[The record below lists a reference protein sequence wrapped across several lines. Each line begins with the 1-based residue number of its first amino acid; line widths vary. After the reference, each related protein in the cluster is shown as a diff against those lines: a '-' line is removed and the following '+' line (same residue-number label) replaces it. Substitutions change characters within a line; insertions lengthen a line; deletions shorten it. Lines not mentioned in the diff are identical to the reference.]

1 MHVFYSKKAINI
13 DGWKYR
19 HFMCECKVV
28 LRNKCRYLES
38 FLIGILPIQ
47 TEYEDLL
54 CKSPYSVWV
63 QGSADPKSP
72 NTDTFYGLLKFEFTR
87 FKF

>member
-13 DGWKYR
+13 DGSKYR

-28 LRNKCRYLES
+28 LRNKCHYLES

-54 CKSPYSVWV
+54 CKSPYSV
-63 QGSADPKSP
+63 
-72 NTDTFYGLLKFEFTR
+72 
-87 FKF
+87 